1 MSHLM
6 AYAFERFVF
15 YQASAADRETISS
28 LARVHERLV
37 PAATAFYHHLHE
49 LADLRPRDLLVC
61 CGTSLA
67 VASRAAHE
75 QGHVAILKLAEFQ
88 KAADG
93 FLQLQSTAVFGE
105 VVLAFL
111 PEILKRQAMRI
122 FTLFG
127 FNAVPVDSTQGLMKE
142 LKHGAGL
149 VVFDQD
155 MPGLKGRVA
164 ESREKIFS
172 LLRAERRQHRQL
184 AVIIIKDFDQGSLFG
199 DMVTMAKDVS
209 NAMLSPAEFLEFIR
223 NYLTDFHT
231 AHATWRVRVG
241 NATGL
246 AHSTYSG
253 RPSVSLG
260 LADIKSAFQLSQDKA
275 YNEFA
280 HAREQLIAETR
291 DLSARMAVTDWL
303 FDRQLSQEAEIAAR
317 NLIVRHEI
325 PRLFET
331 APSPQTPLPEGE
343 GLWKSPPL
351 LTGEGDRG

>member
-6 AYAFERFVF
+6 AHAFERFVF
-15 YQASAADRETISS
+15 YQASAADRETISAIAV
-28 LARVHERLV
+28 LHERLK
-37 PAATAFYHHLHE
+37 PAATAFYHHLYE
-49 LADLRPRDLLVC
+49 LADLRPHDLLVC
-61 CGTSLA
+61 CGSSLA
-67 VASRAAHE
+67 VASRAAHD
-75 QGHVAILKLAEFQ
+75 QGHVAILKLADFQ
-88 KAADG
+88 KAAES

-111 PEILKRQAMRI
+111 PEVLRRQAMRI

-127 FNAVPVDSTQGLMKE
+127 FNAVSVDSSQGLMKE

-209 NAMLSPAEFLEFIR
+209 NAMLSPVEFLEFIR

-246 AHSTYSG
+246 AHSTYTG

-280 HAREQLIAETR
+280 HAREQMLAEAR
-291 DLSARMAVTDWL
+291 DLAARMAVTDWL
-303 FDRQLSQEAEIAAR
+303 FDKALAQEAEAHTK
-317 NLIVRHEI
+317 NLIVKSEL
-325 PRLFET
+325 PRVFS
-331 APSPQTPLPEGE
+331 PSPQTPLPWGE
-343 GLWKSPPL
+343 GKAESTPL
-351 LTGEGDRG
+351 LPLGEGDGG

>member
-15 YQASAADRETISS
+15 FQASAADRQSISALS
-28 LARVHERLV
+28 QVGERLD
-37 PAATAFYHHLHE
+37 PARTAFYHHLHE
-49 LADLRPRDLLVC
+49 LADLRPRDLLIC

-75 QGHVAILKLAEFQ
+75 LGHVATLRLGDFQ
-88 KAADG
+88 NG
-93 FLQLQSTAVFGE
+93 VHSFLNLQSTSIFGE

-122 FTLFG
+122 FSLFG
-127 FNAVPVDSTQGLMKE
+127 FNAVSVDSSQGLMKE
-142 LKHGAGL
+142 LKHGAGI

-155 MPGLKGRVA
+155 MPVLKGRVA

-172 LLRAERRQHRQL
+172 LLRAERKAQRQL

-199 DMVTMAKDVS
+199 DMMTMAKDVS

-223 NYLTDFHT
+223 NYLCDFHT
-231 AHATWRVRVG
+231 SHATWRVRLG

-246 AHSTYSG
+246 AHSTYAG

-260 LADIKSAFQLSQDKA
+260 LSDIKCAFQHSQDKA
-275 YNEFA
+275 YHEYS
-280 HAREQLIAETR
+280 HAREQMIVEAR
-291 DLSARMAVTDWL
+291 DLSARMAVTEWL
-303 FDRQLSQEAEIAAR
+303 FDRQLAQEADAQQKS
-317 NLIVRHEI
+317 LIVKNEM
-325 PRLFET
+325 PRLFEISR
-331 APSPQTPLPEGE
+331 APEPASEPAPGSPA
-343 GLWKSPPL
+343 
-351 LTGEGDRG
+351 GDERDSMFR